1 MGQRAVMGA
10 LESSAS
16 KLRTPLPAE
25 ETRLSCALR
34 ERRGCTGL
42 TGRGR
47 AQEALEEIEETLPNA
62 LTHTEEELWGTDV

>member
-25 ETRLSCALR
+25 ETQLS
-34 ERRGCTGL
+34 RGL
-42 TGRGR
+42 RGR
-47 AQEALEEIEETLPNA
+47 EGIEEAFPNA